1 MRYQIIARRMSPPTS
16 QNFRHI
22 THVKWR
28 GTDGSVGECTRLQ
41 MVAALENG
49 HTAYVQGSVSRS
61 EVDVFDENGVK
72 YLRTHA
78 NNYWDDNLLSL
89 PTF

>member
-22 THVKWR
+22 TDVKFR
-28 GTDGSVGECTRLQ
+28 GSDGSVGECTRSQ

-49 HTAYVQGSVSRS
+49 HSAYVQGSISQS
-61 EVDVFDENGVK
+61 EVGVFEESGVK
-72 YLRTHA
+72 YLRTYA